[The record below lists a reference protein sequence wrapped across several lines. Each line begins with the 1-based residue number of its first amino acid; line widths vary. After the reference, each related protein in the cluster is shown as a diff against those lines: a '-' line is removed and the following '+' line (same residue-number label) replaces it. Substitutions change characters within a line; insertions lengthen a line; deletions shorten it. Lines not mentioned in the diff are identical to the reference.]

1 MNQIMSS
8 EKGTSI
14 EMINNSNIYPI
25 IRGEISETDAQAQPC
40 DTQTISSYHDI
51 DETNSDNEMLKAQPL
66 KVVCPFSNVFVS
78 RIMPANVSILT
89 EVSGIIIKIGVSA
102 SSFCLRKDGEKAE
115 QATYKI
121 WRNNFQKPKGI
132 NYLLH
137 CFISRQTKT
146 VTFYFKES
154 IIV

>member
-1 MNQIMSS
+1 MFLLVVLD
-8 EKGTSI
+8 SI
-14 EMINNSNIYPI
+14 VI
-25 IRGEISETDAQAQPC
+25 
-40 DTQTISSYHDI
+40 
-51 DETNSDNEMLKAQPL
+51 
-66 KVVCPFSNVFVS
+66 F
-78 RIMPANVSILT
+78 NVSILT

-137 CFISRQTKT
+137 CFISRRTIAPTNSDFLLQGK
-146 VTFYFKES
+146 YYCIGKYD
-154 IIV
+154 